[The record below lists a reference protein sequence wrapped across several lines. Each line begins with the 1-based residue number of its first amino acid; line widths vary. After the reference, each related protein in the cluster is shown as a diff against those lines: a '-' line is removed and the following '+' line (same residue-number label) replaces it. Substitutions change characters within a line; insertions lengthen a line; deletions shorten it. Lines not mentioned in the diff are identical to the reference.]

1 MSQLNLARLRPFG
14 WCVFPSLLLA
24 QAAHLIPLF
33 GFFMAAMVPFP
44 SLLFRLKQGPIDG
57 RWATAITCGLIFVF
71 FSESG
76 TDRIV
81 FTAMAVLGL
90 LLGETLH
97 RGLLPDM
104 AVFASVG
111 MVWGGVWTIVSL
123 TSLLSGSSFFQQVE
137 VVLHQSL
144 ELTIALYEEMK
155 ISAETV
161 ATLQQSMGRI
171 AFVLARLMPGFSAM
185 SLLFVAWTQLLL
197 LQPARHR
204 LEIPLPESPRLNRW
218 KAPEKLIWGL
228 IGCGAMLLTPH
239 VPVRLIATNVL
250 LPILV
255 VYFFQGIG
263 IVSYFLETK
272 QAPRWIRVLIYIA
285 VFFQQVAMI
294 LVILLGIFDLWIDFR
309 KLASQRD
316 A

>member
-1 MSQLNLARLRPFG
+1 MTQLNLVRLKPFG

-24 QAAHLIPLF
+24 QAAHILPLF
-33 GFFMAAMVPFP
+33 GFFLAAMIPFP
-44 SLLFRLKQGPIDG
+44 SLLFRLKQGSIDG
-57 RWATAITCGLIFVF
+57 RWATAITCALLFVF

-90 LLGETLH
+90 LLAETLH
-97 RGLLPDM
+97 RGVLPDM
-104 AVFASVG
+104 AVAASAG
-111 MVWGGVWTIVSL
+111 MVWAGVWLIVLL
-123 TSLLSGSSFFQQVE
+123 TSLLSGNSFFKHVE
-137 VVLHQSL
+137 AVLHQSL

-155 ISAETV
+155 ISADTI

-197 LQPARHR
+197 LQPAKHR
-204 LEIPLPESPRLNRW
+204 LEITLPESPRLNRW

-239 VPVRLIATNVL
+239 VTIRLIATNVL

-263 IVSYFLETK
+263 IVSYFLEIK
-272 QAPRWIRVLIYIA
+272 QAPRWIRILIFIA

-294 LVILLGIFDLWIDFR
+294 LVILLGIFDLWMDFR
-309 KLASQRD
+309 KLASPRD

>member
-1 MSQLNLARLRPFG
+1 MPQLNLARLKPFG
-14 WCVFPSLLLA
+14 WCVLPSLLLA
-24 QAAHLIPLF
+24 EAAHIIPLF

-44 SLLFRLKQGPIDG
+44 SLLFRLKHGPIDG
-57 RWATAITCGLIFVF
+57 RWATAITCVFIFVF

-90 LLGETLH
+90 LLGESLH
-97 RGLLPDM
+97 RGLLPDV
-104 AVFASVG
+104 AIAASAG
-111 MVWGGVWTIVSL
+111 MVWGGVWLIVSL
-123 TSLLSGSSFFQQVE
+123 TSLLSGSSFFQNVE
-137 VVLHQSL
+137 AVLHQSL

-155 ISAETV
+155 ISADTV
-161 ATLQQSMGRI
+161 ATLRTSMDRI

-185 SLLFVAWTQLLL
+185 SLLFVAWAQLLM
-197 LQPARHR
+197 LQPAGHR
-204 LEIPLPESPRLNRW
+204 LKMILPESPRLNRW
-218 KAPEKLIWGL
+218 RAPEKLVWGL
-228 IGCGAMLLTPH
+228 IGCGAMLLMPH
-239 VPVRLIATNVL
+239 VTLRLVATNVL

-263 IVSYFLETK
+263 IVSFFLENKT
-272 QAPRWIRVLIYIA
+272 APRWIRILIYIT